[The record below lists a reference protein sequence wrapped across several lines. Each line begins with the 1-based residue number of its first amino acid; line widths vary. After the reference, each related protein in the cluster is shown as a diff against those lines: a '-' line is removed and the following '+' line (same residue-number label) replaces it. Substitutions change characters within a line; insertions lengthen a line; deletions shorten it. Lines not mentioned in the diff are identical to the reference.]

1 MSPEAL
7 LSAVQAHHGIFL
19 CERIH
24 KPRITKQAPFRHLL
38 TAPQPDVEVPALGRL
53 DDVYKAFGSIT
64 FYHHE
69 ASGDAARYLAAP
81 AEWPALADA
90 LADWL
95 EMLDE
100 DELESIL
107 PHGLEGCVVIGETP
121 ASGNYILVPKVGPN
135 AGKVI
140 EFDHDGCEFTVVAD
154 DVVDYV
160 IGMLTPDSRRL
171 TDFASHMR
179 FIEGAPGEQ
188 WWIRECRD
196 SAGRRVTTM
205 D

>member
-19 CERIH
+19 CERIDE
-24 KPRITKQAPFRHLL
+24 PRITKEAPFRHLV

-100 DELESIL
+100 DELEAIL

-121 ASGNYILVPKVGPN
+121 ASGNYILVPKSGPN
-135 AGKVI
+135 TGKVI
-140 EFDHDGCEFTVVAD
+140 EFDHDGCEFTVVAGRLRHGYAD
-154 DVVDYV
+154 PGQSSANRLRFAHAFHRRGARRAVVDP
-160 IGMLTPDSRRL
+160 GM
-171 TDFASHMR
+171 
-179 FIEGAPGEQ
+179 PG
-188 WWIRECRD
+188 
-196 SAGRRVTTM
+196 
-205 D
+205 